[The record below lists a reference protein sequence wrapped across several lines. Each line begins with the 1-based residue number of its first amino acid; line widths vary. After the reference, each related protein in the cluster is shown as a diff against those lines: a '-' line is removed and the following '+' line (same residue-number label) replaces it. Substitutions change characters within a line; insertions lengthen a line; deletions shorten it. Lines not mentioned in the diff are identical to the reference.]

1 MEKATFGLDENVAS
15 AACYVLGWLTGII
28 FLLVEKDNKTVRFH
42 AMQSVL
48 TFLPLMIIIWII
60 GAILT
65 ALFFTAMGVGGFG
78 IWGIISLIMTLIW
91 IVMLLLWLFLM
102 WKAYSGEKFL
112 VPIVGPIA
120 EAQVK

>member
-1 MEKATFGLDENVAS
+1 MVFDLTKATFDLEENVAS

-42 AMQSVL
+42 AMQSIL
-48 TFLPLMIIIWII
+48 TFLPLMILIWILNAVFA
-60 GAILT
+60 AI
-65 ALFFTAMGVGGFG
+65 FWYGG
-78 IWGIISLIMTLIW
+78 WGTWSVIMTLIE
-91 IVMLLLWLFLM
+91 IVILLLWLFLM
-102 WKAYSGEKFL
+102 YKAYKGEKFL